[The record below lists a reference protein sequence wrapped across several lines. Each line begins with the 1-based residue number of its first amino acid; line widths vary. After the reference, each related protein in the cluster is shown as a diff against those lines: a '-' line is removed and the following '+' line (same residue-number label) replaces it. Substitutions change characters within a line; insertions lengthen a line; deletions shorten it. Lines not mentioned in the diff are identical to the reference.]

1 MKYLS
6 PEQSYFAQE
15 DLSHDQREASEA
27 LDTIDRM
34 RRRALAA
41 IVAELTK
48 LRDTIDD
55 SSDNVACAFP
65 TPDPQEW
72 QRILDAAHDLVH
84 DVGFSQVNAIKEFV
98 G

>member
-34 RRRALAA
+34 RRRTLAT

-55 SSDNVACAFP
+55 GSDNVATAFP
-65 TPDPQEW
+65 APDPQEW